1 MLNFILKGNK
11 GITDMDSQTFGSIV
25 AMEFSRKPSIGFADI
40 VEEFDIAFQMVD
52 ARSRALTWD
61 CEDIAI
67 IDRDDVR
74 VALGWLPAKQA
85 GQPWRL
91 VIAVGTADASGENT
105 IDPSSFHFL
114 ADRIVERT
122 QDFLPSEA
130 VLHGDA
136 RQPITAGLIDKTFEL
151 LQMNTQDMH
160 GDTRS
165 PRPSR
170 AKADPGR
177 DAYATMADAMS
188 TSEDARAK
196 DAGANAAY
204 DKTAAQAG
212 HGHDARDR
220 SFTNDLGQMLL
231 TRAEPTKPL
240 RLTIHTLA
248 LSLCLYAPPL
258 GAAMFAYTM
267 LRDIFPMAAQA
278 V

>member
-1 MLNFILKGNK
+1 MEV
-11 GITDMDSQTFGSIV
+11 QTFGSIV
-25 AMEFSRKPSIGFADI
+25 AMEFRRKPSIGFADI

-52 ARSRALTWD
+52 SRSRALIWD
-61 CEDIAI
+61 CDDIAI
-67 IDRDDVR
+67 IDRDSVR
-74 VALGWLPAKQA
+74 VALGWLPAKTEDE
-85 GQPWRL
+85 PWHL
-91 VIAVGTADASGENT
+91 VIAVGTASTATDEVRV
-105 IDPSSFHFL
+105 DPNSFRYL

-122 QDFLPSEA
+122 QDFLPSSA

-136 RQPITAGLIDKTFEL
+136 RQPISADLVDRTFDL
-151 LQMNTQDMH
+151 LRMDTQDMH

-165 PRPSR
+165 TRRDRFEGAPDPDSY
-170 AKADPGR
+170 AD
-177 DAYATMADAMS
+177 MADTMPPPWMRAPAGPEV
-188 TSEDARAK
+188 EDRP
-196 DAGANAAY
+196 
-204 DKTAAQAG
+204 KT
-212 HGHDARDR
+212 
-220 SFTNDLGQMLL
+220 FTNDLGQMLL